1 MTGTGEKTDILY
13 RFKEIVLNL
22 LLRIRKKST
31 FEDRYEKN
39 LEQPKNRSLL
49 SATSD
54 DIRRASDELAAIKI
68 ALVAHVDE
76 ENIFQH
82 TNRVSIE
89 LSNLCNY
96 STFHKK
102 CPLSFEVNTR
112 ILPAKIVTGVLD
124 ILHKYHF
131 KGTIAFHTFNEPLID
146 PRLFKFIEYAKN
158 SCPDCS
164 IYFSTNGFYL
174 DQNLADELVECG
186 LTRLHISAY
195 SPKDYERLSKI
206 KLPIPIDLEKMV
218 LLNII
223 PELYQSPI
231 LNEKTP
237 CQAPLGEIIVTRDG
251 QISLCCRDWQRRY
264 ILGDLNEETLEEI
277 LKKGNLQAIHSH
289 LSQGNRLLNI
299 CRRCNWSR

>member
-1 MTGTGEKTDILY
+1 MNSEKTGIIY
-13 RFKEIVLNL
+13 KFKKIVLDL
-22 LLRIRKKST
+22 YLRIRKKPT
-31 FEDRYEKN
+31 FENLYQTN
-39 LEQPKNRSLL
+39 LEQPKNRLL
-49 SATSD
+49 LKATAD
-54 DIRRASDELAAIKI
+54 DMKTAAEELAAIKI
-68 ALVAHVDE
+68 ENVDE
-76 ENIFQH
+76 INIFQY

-102 CPLSFEVNTR
+102 CPLSFEVDTR
-112 ILPAKIVTGVLD
+112 ILPAKIVISVLD

-131 KGTIAFHTFNEPLID
+131 KGMIAFHTFNEPLID
-146 PRLFKFIEYAKN
+146 PRLFKFIEYAKK
-158 SCPDCS
+158 SCPDS
-164 IYFSTNGFYL
+164 TIYFSTNGFYL

-186 LTRLHISAY
+186 LTRLHISVY
-195 SPKDYERLSKI
+195 SPKEYERLSKI
-206 KLPIPIDLEKMV
+206 KLPIRIDLEKMI

-277 LKKGNLQAIHSH
+277 LKRGNLQAIHSH
-289 LSQGNRLLNI
+289 LSKGNRLFNI
-299 CRRCNWSR
+299 CQRCNWSR